1 MYEWEW
7 QVDLYFVIVQSFFKN
22 MKINEFHFLYIYI
35 IPFMFKELL
44 NNVDQ
49 VTCVKAVL
57 QNARNEKC
65 N

>member
-1 MYEWEW
+1 MY
-7 QVDLYFVIVQSFFKN
+7 
-22 MKINEFHFLYIYI
+22 M